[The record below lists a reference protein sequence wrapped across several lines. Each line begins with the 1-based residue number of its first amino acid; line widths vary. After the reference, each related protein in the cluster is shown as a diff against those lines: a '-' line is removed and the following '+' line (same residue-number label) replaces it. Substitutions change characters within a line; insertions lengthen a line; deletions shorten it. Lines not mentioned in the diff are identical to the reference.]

1 MKLTE
6 FELLEEE
13 LIMENST
20 DIIIENKETQQFILF
35 VDEFGNEQFMHIF
48 YDEDDDYSHNFH
60 SDSIWEMS
68 DSYTE
73 WYKSHK
79 SSHGIKTTLKQL
91 AVKHDYYASDSCF
104 DNKDA
109 HFIYETWKD
118 FYKEYAKADTDM
130 NLVVR
135 WDIEEDIEEDENG
148 NEVGTGE
155 FSMLIII
162 VGQRKGMYIPRIIN
176 RIEEEDVPQIKEYLK
191 RSFIDLES
199 FDKLMSIWQPLSTE
213 FLK

>member
-1 MKLTE
+1 M
-6 FELLEEE
+6 
-13 LIMENST
+13 
-20 DIIIENKETQQFILF
+20 Q
-35 VDEFGNEQFMHIF
+35 
-48 YDEDDDYSHNFH
+48 
-60 SDSIWEMS
+60 
-68 DSYTE
+68 
-73 WYKSHK
+73 
-79 SSHGIKTTLKQL
+79 TLKEL
-91 AVKHDYYASDSCF
+91 SVEHDYYASDSCY
-104 DNKDA
+104 DNEDA

-118 FYKEYAKADTDM
+118 FYKEYEKAGTDM

-135 WDIEEDIEEDENG
+135 WDIEEAIEEDENG

-176 RIEEEDVPQIKEYLK
+176 RVEEEDVPQIKEYLK
-191 RSFIDLES
+191 RS